1 MSRNQRRRFPIV
13 YRSHQ
18 YRFLTLTILYAAS
31 IVAVLYSALFLPDVV
46 ALQNPDLNPEVR
58 RLAADKILTL
68 HVRLWP
74 AIIAMIAIIALH
86 SFAVFHRFIGP
97 IYRFKKT
104 FESIGEGDLTA
115 RMNLRAKDF
124 LVEEEGVFNEMMD
137 MLSGRF
143 TDLREMGSAAL
154 SDPAAPSAG
163 EHAGGK
169 PLRETM
175 EKMLAVMESLQLPE
189 RSGDAENR

>member
-1 MSRNQRRRFPIV
+1 MSREQRRRFPIV

-31 IVAVLYSALFLPDVV
+31 IVAVLYLALFLPDMVS
-46 ALQNPDLNPEVR
+46 LRDGDLNPEVR

-74 AIIAMIAIIALH
+74 AIIALIAIIALH

-104 FESIGEGDLTA
+104 FERIGEGDLTA

-124 LVEEEGVFNEMMD
+124 LVEEEQIFNAMMD
-137 MLSGRF
+137 MLSAK
-143 TDLREMGSAAL
+143 LSHVRETGTAAL
-154 SDPAAPSAG
+154 AATDPHTDAATC
-163 EHAGGK
+163 HDTLK
-169 PLRETM
+169 RQM
-175 EKMLAVMESLQLPE
+175 ERIVTAVDTLQLPPDRE
-189 RSGDAENR
+189 EA